1 MTQFDLL
8 KAGYRQLI
16 ERGEMTAE
24 EVAAKIRV
32 LDFLLPAAKMTSMR
46 LWIPQSSAISSK
58 VIPKKPATRLV

>member
-24 EVAAKIRV
+24 EVAGE
-32 LDFLLPAAKMTSMR
+32 LLGN
-46 LWIPQSSAISSK
+46 
-58 VIPKKPATRLV
+58 

>member
-24 EVAAKIRV
+24 EVAAKI
-32 LDFLLPAAKMTSMR
+32 
-46 LWIPQSSAISSK
+46 
-58 VIPKKPATRLV
+58 